1 MSGQNPVLRGTTA
14 IQLTFYIAGSGLFS
28 RAARA
33 NLDALVAE
41 LGTGTDIEVAVI
53 DVTQAPDVAL
63 AKGIF
68 TTPTLVADLGSAQ
81 LRFVGDLSNRE
92 KVLGALRQAL

>member
-1 MSGQNPVLRGTTA
+1 MNTGKPCSQGDAALK
-14 IQLTFYIAGSGLFS
+14 LTFYIAGSGFFS

-41 LGTGTDIEVAVI
+41 LGAGTDIEVEIV
-53 DVTQAPDVAL
+53 DVTQTPEIAL

-68 TTPTLVADLGSAQ
+68 TTPALIADLGSAQ
-81 LRFVGDLSNRE
+81 LRFVGDLSQRE
-92 KVLGALRQAL
+92 KVLGALHQAL

>member
-1 MSGQNPVLRGTTA
+1 MNAGKPCSQGGAARKL
-14 IQLTFYIAGSGLFS
+14 IFYIAGSGFFS

-41 LGTGTDIEVAVI
+41 LGAGTDIEVAVI